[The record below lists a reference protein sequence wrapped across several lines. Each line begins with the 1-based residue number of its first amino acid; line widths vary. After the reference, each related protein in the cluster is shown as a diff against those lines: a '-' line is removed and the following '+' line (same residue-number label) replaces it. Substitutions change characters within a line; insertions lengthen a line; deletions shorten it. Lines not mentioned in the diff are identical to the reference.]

1 MRLDWFGFLQ
11 RKLKLINHW
20 SFFVIQISERMN
32 FSVKKLNLEME
43 KISGAFKGLIT
54 TQVVGKLLPVHIN
67 VDNHAV

>member
-1 MRLDWFGFLQ
+1 
-11 RKLKLINHW
+11 
-20 SFFVIQISERMN
+20 MN